1 MALPI
6 FATSFRGAGEQA
18 PGTAEPKEDTMVWTA
33 GCHLP
38 SFLTCAVIAVLG
50 QSEYVLLP
58 WYPVANG
65 RVQTS
70 AVAGAVHHNDMHR
83 PLSRLYHSLLNATM
97 QVQLPSV
104 PGVAI
109 IPQRFPK
116 TDVEHAF

>member
-6 FATSFRGAGEQA
+6 FATSFREAGEQA

-38 SFLTCAVIAVLG
+38 SFRTCAVIAVLG
-50 QSEYVLLP
+50 QSEYLLLP
-58 WYPVANG
+58 ANG

-70 AVAGAVHHNDMHR
+70 AVAGEVHHNDMHR
-83 PLSRLYHSLLNATM
+83 PLSRLYHSLLNAAM

-109 IPQRFPK
+109 IPQHFPK